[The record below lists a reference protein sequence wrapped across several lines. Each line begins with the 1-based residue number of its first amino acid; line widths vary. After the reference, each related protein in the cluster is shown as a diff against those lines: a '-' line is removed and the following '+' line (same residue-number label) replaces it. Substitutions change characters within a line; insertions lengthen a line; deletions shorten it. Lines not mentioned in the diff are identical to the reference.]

1 MKRSTRVVGGFNG
14 KFFEN
19 ERNFL
24 SIDRNNL
31 LGCKYCHGALGM
43 ENRAISDS
51 RISASSQWDA
61 NHAATQARLFY
72 QAAGNKR
79 GAWSARTND
88 ANQWLQVQLHTI
100 YKITFV
106 ATQGRNGVD
115 QWVSKYMLHYSKDGE
130 HFQYYRERGHNTN
143 KVIMN
148 RDKKK
153 HVSVNS
159 QEFKQRYFFVSSNL
173 SVLAVFFHIQVIFLK
188 LLLWEISSS
197 KSTGWSKIPEVFF
210 PYWYFPRIPHGYG
223 IKDPVTGNSFIV
235 LLEYIKCFLEVQTS
249 VTSLN

>member
-61 NHAATQARLFY
+61 NHAANQARLFY
-72 QAAGNKR
+72 QAAGSKR

-130 HFQYYRERGHNTN
+130 HFQYYRERGHNKN
-143 KVIMN
+143 KVRMN

-153 HVSVNS
+153 NTSVWTLKNLSSDIFSCLPIYQCWQSSFISKWYFWNSFFEKYRALRVLAGPKSQKVSFRIDIFHVSHTDMGSRIWLLATRSLYYWNI
-159 QEFKQRYFFVSSNL
+159 SNA
-173 SVLAVFFHIQVIFLK
+173 SLK
-188 LLLWEISSS
+188 LKL
-197 KSTGWSKIPEVFF
+197 
-210 PYWYFPRIPHGYG
+210 
-223 IKDPVTGNSFIV
+223 
-235 LLEYIKCFLEVQTS
+235 Q
-249 VTSLN
+249 